1 MKTPI
6 FGKAR
11 GQQEEVLEE
20 KAYRETGSLRGR
32 RLRRHLFLLA
42 WENVPPMLQTCI
54 QTERVN
60 WGKET
65 RTFCQRSVCR
75 NSRMLSA

>member
-11 GQQEEVLEE
+11 GQQKVLEE
-20 KAYRETGSLRGR
+20 KVHRETGSLGGH
-32 RLRRHLFLLA
+32 RLRRHPFLLA
-42 WENVPPMLQTCI
+42 WENVPPMLLTCI

-60 WGKET
+60 WGKQT
-65 RTFCQRSVCR
+65 RTF
-75 NSRMLSA
+75 